1 MDHEKYMRMA
11 LELAAQAE
19 GDGDVP
25 VGCVIVKD
33 GQVIGR
39 GRNRREER
47 GDATAHAEVEAI
59 RDACAHTGSWR
70 LTGCTLYVTLEPCPM
85 CAGAIINSR
94 LRRVVYG
101 AADTKAGCC
110 GSVTDLFA
118 LPFNH
123 HPVVEKGLCAQQ
135 AQELLQEFFVSL
147 RSRRAARPRWKPPVS
162 PEGNMKKS

>member
-25 VGCVIVKD
+25 VGCVIVKED
-33 GQVIGR
+33 RVIGR

-94 LRRVVYG
+94 IHTLRYG
-101 AADTKAGCC
+101 TRDDKAGCC
-110 GSVTDLFA
+110 GSVLNLFEER
-118 LPFNH
+118 FNH
-123 HPVVEKGLCAQQ
+123 HPRIYQGP
-135 AQELLQEFFVSL
+135 LQEECEGQLQDFFRGL
-147 RSRRAARPRWKPPVS
+147 REKDG
-162 PEGNMKKS
+162 EI